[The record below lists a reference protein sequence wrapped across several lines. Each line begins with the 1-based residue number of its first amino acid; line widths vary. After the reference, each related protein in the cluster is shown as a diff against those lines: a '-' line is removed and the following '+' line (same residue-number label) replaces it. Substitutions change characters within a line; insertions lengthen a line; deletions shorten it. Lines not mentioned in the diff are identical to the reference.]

1 MKKFEVNYMPDWAVD
16 ENRMNGSSVRVV
28 GYREPVAQSTLIDGD
43 EIVADSPEITIV
55 FNYPLKHKFEFEFTN
70 DNNFTRKDFWRVVYE
85 GYLRIYEEEDVA
97 VGSTGNIPGLFNR
110 ATSNGP
116 YGIWGHH
123 IDDLYLEGV
132 REVSTNKFEL
142 SMGS

>member
-1 MKKFEVNYMPDWAVD
+1 MKKFEVNYMPVWAVD
-16 ENRMNGSSVRVV
+16 VDRGHSVRVV
-28 GYREPVAQSTLIDGD
+28 GYREPIVQSTLIDGD

-55 FNYPLKHKFEFEFTN
+55 FNYPLKHKFEFEFEN
-70 DNNFTRKDFWRVVYE
+70 DGSFTRKDFWRAVYE
-85 GYLRIYEEEDVA
+85 GYFKIYEEEDAV
-97 VGSTGNIPGLFNR
+97 VGSTGNIPGMLNR
-110 ATSNGP
+110 SVRKGP

-132 REVSTNKFEL
+132 REISSNKFEL